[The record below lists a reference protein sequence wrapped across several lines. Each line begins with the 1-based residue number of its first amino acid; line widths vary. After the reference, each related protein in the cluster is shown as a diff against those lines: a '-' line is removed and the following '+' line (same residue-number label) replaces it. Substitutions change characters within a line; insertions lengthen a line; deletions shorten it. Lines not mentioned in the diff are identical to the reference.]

1 MRAALFLFLYGFLFS
16 APVFPQTATPINTE
30 KLGALNPRGSGHSY
44 ANVWGY
50 AANGREYALL
60 GADDGTSIIEV
71 TDPSKPVEVAHIP
84 GPNSSWR
91 ELRTYQHYAYV
102 VTEGSTPANLIG
114 VHIIDLSELPE
125 KATLVNRYVGRLN
138 NGTVHTVS
146 LDGHFLYLNGS
157 RNSSL
162 TAINVILDLT
172 DPVHPVEVGAWEQN
186 YWHDSQAKNDT
197 IFASAIYG
205 DGIQIVDARDKANL
219 KLISQTNYPAN
230 FTHNIWMTTD
240 NKYIV
245 QTDETPDMPLN
256 FWSVSTPSA
265 PVKLNEYRAGQHAM
279 AHNVHI
285 SGNLAHVAYYED
297 GYRVFDL
304 SNRKAPVLAGYYDV
318 DGQLPRAGQ
327 FTSVW
332 GVYPYLPSG
341 NILLSD
347 MERGLVII
355 RFTGA
360 TPGYFSGL
368 VQDQNGNPVPG
379 VKMTRVINEPVEDYM
394 TCWTDANGSYAYG
407 GLQGI
412 LRLKLEKEGYD
423 PLITDTLLIFPGN
436 TREINFTLRKRYI
449 SETTFRLFRKGI
461 PVTAPVFLTVS
472 NREKKFSDYTTADG
486 KLTLTL
492 PEGFY
497 EVTGLT
503 STGYI
508 RGTIS
513 VFTDDAQ
520 SYNLEELPGFYDSF
534 SEPMGWILSDPS
546 DKSAFKWVQQSVPDF
561 RPAGFLPDMD
571 KTGDFSNKAML
582 SRARRSSS
590 FPGVSGS
597 ASLTSPGFSLGNLNA
612 PEIRFQRVYRPPV
625 HLGAVNDTFR
635 VLISYDGS
643 SSWLKVLE
651 LTEPDTG
658 WVQEKIK
665 LPPVA
670 IPATSVKIRFVNTEG
685 VDAMTGSNTRPSS
698 YCIIDDF
705 ELTESSSS
713 SSVGSEKAA
722 AANRIDVN
730 PAYPNPF
737 NPETTLSWTQSFTGE
752 VILEVTNL
760 LGQVVLVQ
768 NVGTRAK
775 GQQVLNFR
783 PDHFASGV
791 YFYTLKSDRVVS
803 KSGKLILLK

>member
-1 MRAALFLFLYGFLFS
+1 MKRTLFGFWISLFLQTTAFS
-16 APVFPQTATPINTE
+16 QTAIPLNTE

-71 TDPSKPVEVAHIP
+71 TDPANPVEVAHIP

-102 VTEGSTPANLIG
+102 VTEGSTPANLAG

-138 NGTVHTVS
+138 HGTVHTVS
-146 LDGHFLYLNGS
+146 IDGKYLYLNGS

-162 TAINVILDLT
+162 RDINVILDLT

-205 DGIQIVDARDKANL
+205 DGIQIIDARDKSNL
-219 KLISQTNYPAN
+219 KLISQTNYPSN
-230 FTHNIWMTTD
+230 FTHNIWMTDD
-240 NKYIV
+240 NNYIV

-256 FWSVSTPSA
+256 FWTVSNPSA
-265 PVKLNEYRAGQHAM
+265 PVKLTEYRAGQHAM

-304 SNRKAPVLAGYYDV
+304 SNRKAPVLAGYFDV

-347 MERGLVII
+347 IERGLVII

-360 TPGYFSGL
+360 TPGYFSGQ
-368 VQDQNGNPVPG
+368 VRDQNGNPVPG
-379 VKMTRVINEPVEDYM
+379 VKITRLINQPVEDYM
-394 TCWTDANGSYAYG
+394 TCWTEANGSYSFG

-423 PLITDTLLIFPGN
+423 PLITDTLLIVPGK
-436 TREINFTLRKRYI
+436 TTELDLTLRKRYI
-449 SETTFRLFRKGI
+449 SETTLKLFRKGV
-461 PVTAPVFLTVS
+461 PVSSPVFLTVS

-497 EVTGLT
+497 EVTGPT
-503 STGYI
+503 GTGYI
-508 RGTIS
+508 RGTLS

-520 SYNLEELPGFYDSF
+520 EYIFEEIPGFYDNF

-546 DKSAFKWVQQSVPDF
+546 DKSAFKWVHQFVPDF
-561 RPAGFLPDMD
+561 RPAGFLPENDR
-571 KTGDFSNKAML
+571 TGDFSNKAML

-590 FPGVSGS
+590 TPGVSGS
-597 ASLTSPGFSLGNLNA
+597 ASLTSPGFFLGNLSA

-625 HLGAVNDTFR
+625 QLGAVNDTFR
-635 VLISYDGS
+635 VLISYDGNQ
-643 SSWLKVLE
+643 SWLKVFE

-658 WVQEKIK
+658 WVLTKLK

-670 IPATSVKIRFVNTEG
+670 IPATSVKIRFVNIEG
-685 VDAMTGSNTRPSS
+685 VDAMTGSNSRPSS
-698 YCIIDDF
+698 YSIIDDF
-705 ELTESSSS
+705 ELTESSAS
-713 SSVGSEKAA
+713 SSVGSETAM
-722 AANRIDVN
+722 AANRIEVY

-752 VILEVTNL
+752 VILEVSNL
-760 LGQVVLVQ
+760 LGQLVWVQ
-768 NVGTRAK
+768 KLGTRAQ
-775 GQQVLNFR
+775 GHQVLNFR
-783 PDHFASGV
+783 PDRFSSGV